1 MHHSVAEHRRTW
13 GYCDYGHPLF
23 RAGISAAILSGM
35 TWEIALV
42 LGILLIALILFVTEV
57 LRMDVVALLV
67 LGVLAITGLV
77 SPDDAL
83 SGFSNPAVITVWAM
97 FILSDGLTRTGIAD
111 LLGTQ
116 VLKIAGQQEV
126 TLIVVI
132 MLTAGG
138 LSAFMNNIG
147 VAALML
153 PVVVDISRRTEIAP
167 SRLLMPLAYGSLLG
181 GLTTLIG
188 TPPNLLIAGA
198 LDDAGLQSFSL
209 FDFAPV
215 GIGVLVAG
223 TAFVALFGRLLLP
236 DRDPADHQRQQSQRN
251 LRAQYGLQERTFMLR
266 VPQESLLV
274 GKNLAASRIGSAVGL
289 IVVAL
294 ERRGNIEALPSRKTE
309 LEGGDKLLVQ
319 GRLDR
324 FEELRRWSDV
334 IIEREAPLLQTLVS
348 DRVKLVEA
356 RVSNDSALIKDLVN
370 HTEYRR
376 RFGVNVLA
384 IRRKDLVRRVGISK
398 VPLRAGDYL
407 LMQGSEESLEKLG
420 RSPEFTDIQPVDE
433 EQLTETYRLQ
443 ESVFVIRI
451 PRESKLGGQSLA
463 QSRLGDA
470 FDFRLLATFREN
482 MLQLMPEPDELLLGG
497 DLLLLQGR
505 REDIDELRGL
515 QELEIDSNVSSQF
528 STYESD
534 RLGLLE
540 ATLNPQSDLAGQSI
554 ADINFRE
561 KYELELAAV
570 WRSGKAFRSDLGRL
584 TLEFGDALLLI
595 GPRNKLSMFSNEKDF
610 ITLTSISRTG
620 PDMRRA
626 PRATFIM
633 LMVVAAVLTGW
644 LPIAI
649 AAVLGA
655 TFMVISG
662 CLNMEQAYRAIDWRA
677 VFLIAGMLPL
687 GFAMQDT
694 GAAAYVAAQVMN
706 LLGGA
711 GPWTVIAGLYALTAT
726 ATMVVPTAAL
736 VVLMSPIVLSASAEM
751 GIEPQTAMMAVAI
764 AASASFT
771 SPISH
776 PANILVMGPGGYKFS
791 DYIKLGVPLTIIVFL
806 TVMFLLPIFWPITL
820 TG

>member
-1 MHHSVAEHRRTW
+1 
-13 GYCDYGHPLF
+13 
-23 RAGISAAILSGM
+23 M

-42 LGILLIALILFVTEV
+42 LGILLIALILFITEV

-67 LGVLAITGLV
+67 LTVLAITGLV
-77 SPDDAL
+77 EPDEAL

-116 VLKIAGQQEV
+116 VLRIAGNKEV
-126 TLIVVI
+126 TLIIVI
-132 MLTAGG
+132 MLTAGF

-153 PVVVDISRRTEIAP
+153 PVVVDISRRTEISP

-198 LDDAGLQSFSL
+198 LTDAGLSSFKL

-215 GIGVLVAG
+215 GIGAMIVG
-223 TAFVALFGRLLLP
+223 TAFIALFGRFMLP
-236 DRDPADHQRQQSQRN
+236 AKAPVSGGKQSQRN

-266 VPQESLLV
+266 VPPGSLLV
-274 GKNLAASRIGSAVGL
+274 GKTLAESRIGSAVGL

-294 ERRGNIEALPSRKTE
+294 ERRNNIEALPSQKIV
-309 LEGGDKLLVQ
+309 LEGGDKLMVQ

-334 IIEREAPLLQTLVS
+334 VIEREAPLLQSLVS
-348 DRVKLVEA
+348 DRVNLVEA
-356 RVSNDSALIKDLVN
+356 HVSEDSALVKELVN
-370 HTEYRR
+370 HSEFRR
-376 RFGVNVLA
+376 KFGVNVLA
-384 IRRKDLVRRVGISK
+384 IRRNELVRRVNISK
-398 VPLRAGDYL
+398 VPLRAGDQL
-407 LMQGSEESLEKLG
+407 LMQGNEEALEKLE
-420 RSPEFTDIQPVDE
+420 RSPEFSEINPVDE
-433 EQLTETYRLQ
+433 EQLVETYRLQ

-451 PRESKLGGQSLA
+451 PRYSKLGGQSLA

-482 MLQLMPEPDELLLGG
+482 ILQLMPEPDELLLGG

-505 REDIDELRGL
+505 PEDLDELRGL
-515 QELEIDSNVSSQF
+515 QELEIDSNVSTRF

-534 RLGLLE
+534 RLALVE
-540 ATLNPQSDLAGQSI
+540 ATLNPQSALASRPI
-554 ADINFRE
+554 ADVNFRE
-561 KYELELAAV
+561 KYGLELVAV
-570 WRSGKAFRSDLGRL
+570 WRSGKAIRSELDRL
-584 TLEFGDALLLI
+584 VLEFGDALLLI
-595 GPRNKLSMFSNEKDF
+595 GPRTKLDVFSNEPDF
-610 ITLTSISRTG
+610 ITLTSTG
-620 PDMRRA
+620 KTAPDTSRA
-626 PRATFIM
+626 PRAALIM
-633 LMVVAAVLTGW
+633 LGVVALVLAGYV
-644 LPIAI
+644 PIAI

-655 TFMVISG
+655 TCMVISG

-687 GFAMQDT
+687 GVAMQTT
-694 GAAAYVAAQVMN
+694 GAASLVAAEVMT
-706 LLGGA
+706 LLGGM
-711 GPWTVIAGLYALTAT
+711 GPWTVIAGLYMLTAL
-726 ATMVVPTAAL
+726 ATMIVPTAAL

-751 GIEPQTAMMAVAI
+751 GIEPQTAMMAIAM

-791 DYIKLGVPLTIIVFL
+791 DYIKLGVPLTLVIFV
-806 TVMFLLPIFWPITL
+806 TVMFLLPIFWPITYVE
-820 TG
+820 